1 MDISKVRSIN
11 EGISTANNTKTI
23 ASKEPNLSFK
33 DIINNEIDKVNNKQ
47 IQADELIQD
56 FIRGDA
62 KSLEDL
68 HTVMIATEEARIAL
82 ELAVQ
87 VRNKIVEA
95 YKEINNMQL

>member
-1 MDISKVRSIN
+1 MDILRVRPIN
-11 EGISTANNTKTI
+11 EGIPKVNNNTT
-23 ASKEPNLSFK
+23 KETQISFK
-33 DIINNEIDKVNNKQ
+33 EIVNNEINKLNNKQ

-56 FIRGDA
+56 FIQGDA
-62 KSLEDL
+62 NSLEDL